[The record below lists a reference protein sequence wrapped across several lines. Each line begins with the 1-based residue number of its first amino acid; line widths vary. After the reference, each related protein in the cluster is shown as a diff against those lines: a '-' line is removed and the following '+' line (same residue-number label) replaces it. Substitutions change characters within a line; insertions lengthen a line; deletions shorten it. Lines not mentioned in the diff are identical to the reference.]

1 MNKNNNFIYHFAI
14 FLFSSIGVFL
24 TYRMHIL
31 HANNQNCGEDGSC
44 LQAFNSFSIFGFS
57 NIELGMFYY
66 STLTILGLGAL
77 FLNKTINKKISL
89 LKNSMI
95 VFGFIYSLY
104 LVSYLFFS
112 DLGFCE
118 LCLYSACI
126 CTILFILVIKSGF
139 RRTIEVKGKTKYLY
153 LASISI
159 IIFLIIFN
167 NSKELELESDK
178 NFVDLPVYN
187 IPIAGSVVLGNPNAM
202 ITITEFT
209 DFQ

>member
-1 MNKNNNFIYHFAI
+1 
-14 FLFSSIGVFL
+14 
-24 TYRMHIL
+24 
-31 HANNQNCGEDGSC
+31 
-44 LQAFNSFSIFGFS
+44 
-57 NIELGMFYY
+57 
-66 STLTILGLGAL
+66 
-77 FLNKTINKKISL
+77 
-89 LKNSMI
+89 MI
-95 VFGFIYSLY
+95 AFGFIYSLY

-159 IIFLIIFN
+159 IIFLMIFN
-167 NSKELELESDK
+167 NSKELELELESDK
-178 NFVDLPVYN
+178 NLPVYN
-187 IPIAGSVVLGNPNAM
+187 IPIAGSVVLGNPNAK